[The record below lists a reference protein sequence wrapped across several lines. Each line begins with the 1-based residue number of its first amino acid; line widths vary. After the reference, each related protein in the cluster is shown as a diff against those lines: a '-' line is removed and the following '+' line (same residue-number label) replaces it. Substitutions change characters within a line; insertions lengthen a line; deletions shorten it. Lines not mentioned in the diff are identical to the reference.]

1 MLVTVQELQTYMDV
15 TFGLRQTDAA
25 EFVLEGL
32 QSELEGYLRRPITL
46 EEVVETH
53 VVPTY
58 FQGIPATSFFYDYSQ
73 GTTGESVDYIQPSV
87 VINLRNTPVVSVKS
101 VSIGNMAQTALF
113 LAEAKMRNAVVTN
126 AVQTG
131 TNVVFTAQN
140 SFTLGQRV
148 VIENVV
154 PTTYNRSAMAITS
167 VSATSFTVGDYP
179 AGMGAYVSG
188 GKATATGN
196 DYTVQRFGLELYR
209 GFPNDEV
216 KVTYTGGLDGEAI
229 KMMKLFIAR
238 AATREM
244 QNMHDDVVGV
254 KDLTTRGVAP
264 LETGFSERELLAMRR
279 WRRRRI

>member
-1 MLVTVQELQTYMDV
+1 MLVTVQELQTYMDI

-32 QSELEGYLRRPITL
+32 QSELEGYLRRPVQL
-46 EEVVETH
+46 VEVTETH
-53 VVPTY
+53 VIPTY

-73 GTTGESVDYIQPSV
+73 GTTGESVDFIQPSV
-87 VINLRNTPVVSVKS
+87 IINLRNTPVVSVKS
-101 VSIGNMAQTALF
+101 VSVTNMSQAAIF
-113 LAEAKMRNAVVTN
+113 FAEAKMRVSNITN

-131 TNVVFTAQN
+131 TNVTFTSQN

-154 PTTYNRSAMAITS
+154 PSIYNKSAMAITA
-167 VSATSFTVGDYP
+167 VTATSFTVGDYA
-179 AGMGAYVSG
+179 AGMSAYVSG

-209 GFPNDEV
+209 GFPNDEITV
-216 KVTYTGGLDGEAI
+216 VYTGGLDGEAI
-229 KMMKLFIAR
+229 KMMKLFITR

-264 LETGFSERELLAMRR
+264 LETGFSERELLALRR